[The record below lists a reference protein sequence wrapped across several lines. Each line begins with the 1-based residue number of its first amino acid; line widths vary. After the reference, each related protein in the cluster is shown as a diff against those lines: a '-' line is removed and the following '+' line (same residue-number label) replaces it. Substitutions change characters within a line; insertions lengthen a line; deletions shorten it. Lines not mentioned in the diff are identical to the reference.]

1 MSHITYGTPVRAGEL
16 IDFVGHLLD
25 ANLAAEAAGRPKTPI
40 CIWGTHGIGKT
51 QIVEQITRARGYA
64 FVAIAPAQFE
74 EMGDLVGMPTIEG
87 ERTVFRPPA
96 WVPTADGPGVLLID
110 DANRADDRILRG
122 IMQLLQNFELVSWRL
137 PRGWQIVLTAN
148 PDGGDYSVTPMD
160 DAMLTRLMHV
170 TLEFDVRTWA
180 RWAGDAGV
188 DPRGIDFVLTC
199 PEAITGRRTTPRTL
213 TQFFE
218 AIRAIDDLKARLGLV
233 RILADSCLDDA
244 TVAAFL
250 TFVDHGL
257 GELVQPA
264 EVLAAEDFG
273 RAVEGPVRRLAV
285 GETLRVD
292 ILATLCTRLVHH
304 VARLHGA
311 GEAPDKAAMENL
323 KRFVKLEFLPKD
335 LRISLARDLL
345 AIDPKAM
352 RGLLAD
358 REIGK
363 LIVQSKRVR

>member
-1 MSHITYGTPVRAGEL
+1 MNHITYGTPVQAGEL

-25 ANLAAEAAGRPKTPI
+25 ANLAAEEAGRPKTPI

-51 QIVEQITRARGYA
+51 QIVEQIARERGFA

-74 EMGDLVGMPTIEG
+74 EMGDLVGMPAIEG

-180 RWAGDAGV
+180 RWAERAGV

-218 AIRAIDDLKARLGLV
+218 AIRGIDDLRGRLGLV
-233 RILADSCLDDA
+233 RILADSCLDDS

-250 TFVDHGL
+250 TFVNHGL

-264 EVLAAEDFG
+264 EILAAEDFA
-273 RAVEGPVRRLAV
+273 RAVERPVRRVAV

-292 ILATLCTRLVHH
+292 ILATLCTRLVNHIQG
-304 VARLHGA
+304 L
-311 GEAPDKAAMENL
+311 EAPPDKAGMKNL
-323 KRFVKLEFLPKD
+323 AAFVKLDVLPKD
-335 LRISLARDLL
+335 LRVGLARDLL
-345 AIDPKAM
+345 AVDAKAM
-352 RGLLAD
+352 RPLLAD

-363 LIVQSKRVR
+363 LIIQSKRVR